1 MTLSPSPLLL
11 GAARPRVEV
20 HPPAEDDSLGD
31 VAAALAAQAGLPLE
45 PWQVDGLRIMLSTR
59 ADGKWAAFEYAEICP
74 RQNGKTA
81 LFMARALAGLF
92 LLDEKVILWS
102 AHEFKTAMRAFR
114 DLRRFIRALG
124 EARSDT
130 LVVVDGI
137 PVKINNGNGEE
148 GFERLDTGQELKMV
162 ARSKGSG
169 RGFSTDLMI
178 VDEAFAYTEIH
189 QDALMPTLTARPNP
203 QICYASSP
211 PLDGLS
217 GGPLF
222 SLRKRALAGG
232 DETLAWRDWGLDGEL
247 DAFLKL
253 SAQERDEFLDDRGRW
268 AASNPALGRGR
279 VNEESILRLRRS
291 LSEAGFARE
300 IFGLW
305 PRQVED
311 AGGMWQVIGEQPW
324 LARAGGDKDR
334 WTDDIAFAVASPVE
348 QDWTAIVVA
357 GWSTDGEILVQ
368 VVKYDRGNAWAEQE
382 LLDLMARNPQALGV
396 ALDPRGPA
404 GHLAGPLER
413 AGIDVLKL
421 TALDVAHAAQRFVH
435 STVDEP
441 IIRHFGQ
448 MSLDIAV
455 KVAVPKQ
462 QGDGWRLERR
472 GGTDISPFD
481 AAVTAVHA
489 LQENTGPSLEPV
501 SVGAGSA
508 DLAADDLS
516 RIGF

>member
-20 HPPAEDDSLGD
+20 HPPAVDDSLGD

-59 ADGKWAAFEYAEICP
+59 PDGKWAAFEYAEICP

-247 DAFLKL
+247 DEFLKL
-253 SAQERDEFLDDRGRW
+253 SAQERDEFLDDRARW
-268 AASNPALGRGR
+268 SASNPALGRGR

-305 PRQVED
+305 PKQVED
-311 AGGMWQVIGEQPW
+311 AGGMWQVIDEDDW
-324 LARAGGDKDR
+324 LGRAGGDKDL
-334 WTDDIAFAVASPVE
+334 WTDEVAFAVASPVE
-348 QDWTAIVVA
+348 QDWTAIAVA
-357 GWSTDGEILVQ
+357 GWSSDGEILVQ
-368 VVKYDRGNAWAEQE
+368 VVHYARGTAWVE
-382 LLDLMARNPQALGV
+382 DKILGLVERHPGAVV

-404 GHLAGPLER
+404 GHLRKPLED
-413 AGIDVLKL
+413 ADVELL
-421 TALDVAHAAQRFVH
+421 EPTALDGAHAAQQFVRNIVDVP
-435 STVDEP
+435 TV
-441 IIRHFGQ
+441 RHFGQ
-448 MSLDIAV
+448 DSLDISVKAAV
-455 KVAVPKQ
+455 KKK
-462 QGDGWRLERR
+462 QGDGWRWERR
-472 GGTDISPFD
+472 GGTDISPLD
-481 AAVTAVHA
+481 AASLAVWA
-489 LQENTGPSLEPV
+489 VQDGGPALEPV
-501 SVGAGSA
+501 AVGGSA
-508 DLAADDLS
+508 EPMTNDLA
-516 RIGF
+516 RMGF